1 MKIKPNGSTTSTFAR
16 SGLLK
21 SALKSKKGGGPTT
34 DLDKVEEVSI
44 IDDPNY
50 FKDLDQ
56 FVDPEALRAYV
67 KELMLELSSNHSS
80 THPSIL
86 KGESVEAIVRETERH
101 KKSCEQV
108 EKKLNDIRMQT
119 EV

>member
-21 SALKSKKGGGPTT
+21 SALKSKKGGATT

-86 KGESVEAIVRETERH
+86 KGESVEAIVKETERH